1 MPETLV
7 LTYLWGDTAEYRPGA
22 TLGPRTLD
30 DYELV
35 WIVSGRVTYTLDGQ
49 DFDAPPGTIIVARP
63 GFRDG
68 FRWDPER
75 STRHTF
81 MHFAAASLPDD
92 WPTPDRW
99 PVFRTLTQ
107 GDTVRPLFRRV
118 LDDWCDGSRRRQV
131 PTRRVCRIVEA
142 LIDSLLLPTPAEVGT
157 AMPVALERALDW
169 LARAVDDEPA
179 RRISLTALAAAAS
192 VTPKH
197 LCRLFA
203 HPLGRS
209 PMETVRLMRLER
221 SLLLLARSNL
231 TVREVADLSG
241 FVSPNHFSRCFR
253 ATYGRPP
260 SVVRR
265 AMLAG
270 ELLPASPFAER

>member
-1 MPETLV
+1 M
-7 LTYLWGDTAEYRPGA
+7 D
-22 TLGPRTLD
+22 
-30 DYELV
+30 
-35 WIVSGRVTYTLDGQ
+35 
-49 DFDAPPGTIIVARP
+49 
-63 GFRDG
+63 
-68 FRWDPER
+68 R
-75 STRHTF
+75 S
-81 MHFAAASLPDD
+81 
-92 WPTPDRW
+92 
-99 PVFRTLTQ
+99 
-107 GDTVRPLFRRV
+107 
-118 LDDWCDGSRRRQV
+118 
-131 PTRRVCRIVEA
+131 
-142 LIDSLLLPTPAEVGT
+142 
-157 AMPVALERALDW
+157 LDW
-169 LARAVDDEPA
+169 LTRTLEGDPA
-179 RRISLTALAAAAS
+179 RPISLSELAAAAA

-203 HPLGRS
+203 SSLSTS